1 MKAEEIL
8 LSRKKTSAFE
18 NYLSATTVTY
28 RFSDLAADNS
38 VSLKKV

>member
-18 NYLSATTVTY
+18 NYLSANTVAY
-28 RFSDLAADNS
+28 RINNVAGDNTLS
-38 VSLKKV
+38 A